1 MNRLFLIS
9 FLVLAAASLATY
21 WSLPEQQS
29 DRPILYWAV
38 LPDESKHA
46 IRDAFYEWREEQGL
60 PPVELRLDAANRDL
74 TKKMIQGVSGVGS
87 DIVDAGGLHLQ
98 PLQNA
103 GVLLDV
109 TDTAKKYGATP
120 DKTYPSAVS
129 EMIFGGR
136 QYSFPRN
143 VVANAMWVNVDTFAR
158 HGIEVPSRR
167 WTIEEFERIGREF
180 VAAANT
186 PDTKSQV
193 YFTSYIPRKPMRRS
207 LGASFFNETLT
218 RCTLD
223 DPRNIELL
231 RRVHQWVVVD
241 QLAPSREAEKAFEV
255 DGSGFRL
262 KAALFHRGNYGLLY
276 LGRWAL
282 IFLRE
287 LEPVQLA
294 AVEPPHGGFPNIDIN
309 VGGVGVYAGSDQPD
323 LAASFLG
330 FLTSERYNTLVA
342 ETGDSL
348 PPVPRFTESETYLR
362 PVGYENE
369 WGAHEVFS
377 ESARYI
383 GIGQPSSPYVL
394 SSLTLRIEVDAYDS
408 MIAGRIT
415 PEESGLEAA
424 WRINRE
430 IEITLSSN
438 PALQPQ
444 YDEALE
450 RQARIDAYRAE
461 GRPVPEAWID
471 NPFHRAYYRHMGW
484 LAEDQ
489 TTTDAEE
496 KL

>member
-1 MNRLFLIS
+1 MKRLFLIS
-9 FLVLAAASLATY
+9 FLVLVAASAATF

-38 LPDESKHA
+38 MPDPSKLA
-46 IRDAFYEWREEQGL
+46 IREEFYAWRAEQGYE
-60 PPVELRLDAANRDL
+60 PVELRLDAANRDL

-87 DIVDAGGLHLQ
+87 DIVDAGGLHMQ

-109 TDTAKKYGATP
+109 TEAMAKYGATP
-120 DKTYPSAVS
+120 DKTYPGAVS
-129 EMIFGGR
+129 EMVFDGQ

-143 VVANAMWVNVDTFAR
+143 VVANAMWVNVDTFKR
-158 HGIEVPSRR
+158 YGVEVPSRR
-167 WTIEEFERIGREF
+167 WTIEDFERIGRQF
-180 VAAANT
+180 VAAAN
-186 PDTKSQV
+186 PPGTKSPV

-223 DPRNIELL
+223 DPRNIELM

-241 QLAPSREAEKAFEV
+241 QLAPSREAEKAFDV

-262 KAALFHRGNYGLLY
+262 KAALLQRGSYGMLY

-282 IFLRE
+282 ILLRE

-309 VGGVGVYAGSDQPD
+309 VGGVGVYAGSKYPD

-330 FLTSERYNTLVA
+330 FLTSERYNRLVA

-348 PPVPRFTESETYLR
+348 PPVPRFTETEAYLR
-362 PVGYENE
+362 PPGHENE
-369 WGAHEVFS
+369 WGAHEVFA

-408 MIAGRIT
+408 MIAGRIS
-415 PEESGLEAA
+415 PEEAALEAA

-430 IEITLSSN
+430 IEVTLDSN
-438 PALQPQ
+438 PSLQGQ
-444 YDEALE
+444 YAEAVA
-450 RQARIDAYRAE
+450 RQKRIDELRAA
-461 GRPVPEAWID
+461 GKRVPLAWID
-471 NPFHRAYYRHMGW
+471 NPFHREYYRHQGW
-484 LAEDQ
+484 LAES
-489 TTTDAEE
+489 TEDAERE
-496 KL
+496 AL

>member
-1 MNRLFLIS
+1 MKRLFLIS
-9 FLVLAAASLATY
+9 FLVLVTASAVTF

-38 LPDESKHA
+38 MPDPSKLA
-46 IRDAFYEWREEQGL
+46 VRDAFYAWRAERDL
-60 PPVELRLDAANRDL
+60 PPIELRLDAANRDL

-109 TDTAKKYGATP
+109 TETAAKYGATP
-120 DKTYPSAVS
+120 DMTYPGAVS
-129 EMIFGGR
+129 EMVFAGR

-143 VVANAMWVNVDTFAR
+143 VVANAMWVNVDTFER
-158 HGIEVPSRR
+158 LGIAVPPRR

-180 VAAANT
+180 VAAANPPGT
-186 PDTKSQV
+186 QSRV
-193 YFTSYIPRKPMRRS
+193 YFTSYVPRKPMRRS
-207 LGASFFNETLT
+207 LGASYFNETLT

-223 DPRNIELL
+223 DPRNISLMQ
-231 RRVHQWVVVD
+231 RVHEWVVID
-241 QLAPSREAEKAFEV
+241 QLAPTRESEKAFEV

-262 KAALFHRGNYGLLY
+262 KAALFHRGNYGMLY

-282 IFLRE
+282 ILLRE

-294 AVEPPHGGFPNIDIN
+294 AVETPHGGFPNIDIN
-309 VGGVGVYAGSDQPD
+309 VGGVGVYAGSKHPD

-348 PPVPRFTESETYLR
+348 PPVPRFTETEAYLR
-362 PVGYENE
+362 PAGYENE
-369 WGAHEVFS
+369 WGAHEVFA
-377 ESARYI
+377 ESAREI

-408 MIAGRIT
+408 MVAGRIT
-415 PEESGLEAA
+415 PEEAAREAA

-430 IEITLSSN
+430 IDISLSSN

-444 YDEALE
+444 YDEGVA
-450 RQARIDAYRAE
+450 RQARIDALRAA
-461 GRPVPEAWID
+461 GKPVPLELID
-471 NPFHRAYYRHMGW
+471 NPFHREYYRHMGW
-484 LAEDQ
+484 LAAPDQ
-489 TTTDAEE
+489 SDEGTDA
-496 KL
+496 